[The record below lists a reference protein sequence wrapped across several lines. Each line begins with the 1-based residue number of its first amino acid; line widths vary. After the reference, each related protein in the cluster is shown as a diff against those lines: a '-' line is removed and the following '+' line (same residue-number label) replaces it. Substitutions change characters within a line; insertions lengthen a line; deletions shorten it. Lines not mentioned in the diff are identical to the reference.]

1 MYAEKTLEIF
11 LKSFNAQMLGMDK
24 LNKKDGMLGMNL
36 FITSTFGNGDPPAM
50 ALKFSQWLESV
61 KRLST
66 FKIVP
71 QVTRLSRE
79 NSKCLTKQKPIPS
92 SDATMP
98 IM

>member
-1 MYAEKTLEIF
+1 MKIF
-11 LKSFNAQMLGMDK
+11 SKSFNVQILGMDK

-50 ALKFSQWLESV
+50 ALKFRQWLENV

-66 FKIVP
+66 FKVVP
-71 QVTRLSRE
+71 QVTRLSRQ
-79 NSKCLTKQKPIPS
+79 NSKCLTRQKSIPS
-92 SDATMP
+92 SDAPMP